1 MNLSEY
7 LSANHKVVGEGYS
20 QQVPEQ
26 VADLIEITKGR
37 RINMMEIGFNAGHSA
52 EIFLRNNPDLL
63 LTSFDLG
70 LYDYTE
76 TSKDFIDTMY
86 PGRHTLILGDS
97 TETVPK
103 MPDTK
108 FDIIFI
114 DGGHE
119 YHIAAA
125 DMANCRRFS
134 HKDTLVLL
142 DDTVFKPEWTAHWT
156 LGPTKV
162 WTEWVNQ
169 GKIQELQ
176 RKDYME
182 GRGMSWGYYLS

>member
-1 MNLSEY
+1 MELSKY
-7 LSANHKVVGEGYS
+7 LDAMHVEVGEGYS

-26 VADLIEITKGR
+26 VADLIQITKGR
-37 RINMMEIGFNAGHSA
+37 KINMMEIGFNAGHSA
-52 EIFLRNNPDLL
+52 EIFLYNNPDLI

-70 LYDYTE
+70 IHEYLE
-76 TSKDFIDTMY
+76 KSKEIIDSTY

-97 TETVPK
+97 TTTIPN
-103 MPDTK
+103 MPDTTY
-108 FDIIFI
+108 DIIFI

-142 DDTVFKPEWTAHWT
+142 DDTVFKQEWTAHWT
-156 LGPTKV
+156 LGPTQV
-162 WTEWVNQ
+162 WTEWVNA

-182 GRGMSWGYYLS
+182 GRGMAWGKYS